1 MNPTTRNSLMIG
13 GALIVTALLLTCGPM
28 TNWFGMGKT
37 KLDASADVAAGPPP
51 PSADTNTAGALA
63 AASAGAM
70 AGAQVG
76 TADLAGAEVGATEVA
91 EISDGIGASAVA
103 PRSNVGSAETDVS
116 TASAVNPDEVIG
128 DAGAGAAIAITAPP
142 SSASET
148 VPEVAVANVSV
159 PEPAV
164 LAAAAAASAASAFD
178 EAFGSGSAANALPG
192 DLSENDSLAALNTVG
207 KVVDRFAPP
216 VAAVG
221 GSVLALASS
230 GGAFGIQ
237 AGGVRASCD
246 SPGAGCQNLLI
257 AGGSVIVVPPIVGG
271 VRPTP

>member
-1 MNPTTRNSLMIG
+1 M
-13 GALIVTALLLTCGPM
+13 IVTALLLTCGPM

-37 KLDASADVAAGPPP
+37 KLGATADVAAGPPP
-51 PSADTNTAGALA
+51 AADLNAAGSLA

-76 TADLAGAEVGATEVA
+76 TADLVGAEVSATDVA
-91 EISDGIGASAVA
+91 ETSDEIGGSAVA

-116 TASAVNPDEVIG
+116 TASAANTDEVIA
-128 DAGAGAAIAITAPP
+128 DAGAGAAIAITATP
-142 SSASET
+142 SSVSDA
-148 VPEVAVANVSV
+148 VPEVAVANVSA
-159 PEPAV
+159 PDPAL
-164 LAAAAAASAASAFD
+164 LAAAAAASAAIAFD
-178 EAFGSGSAANALPG
+178 EAFGSVSAANTLPG

-246 SPGAGCQNLLI
+246 SPGAGCQNLLS
-257 AGGSVIVVPPIVGG
+257 AGGSVVVVPPIVGG